1 MPYPTLNAST
11 VYQDPIF
18 TTRFKRTW
26 GKLVTGSPSPI
37 GGRETSIAELAHFF
51 PTKILM
57 SIQKIQ
63 ILYLKK
69 VFMGK
74 NKFIGFSSNC
84 YCQSSPLSFHQF
96 LQRLTIIKIEVFVLD
111 AGSRMYMMM
120 VSHTSGRVE
129 ENEWVFW
136 CLQVAFWR
144 LETCLCTL
152 QPCTPYTASLMILES
167 KIKFVLFYLFISYWI
182 GQLFMQ
188 IASQIVKL
196 SLVSFLSD

>member
-51 PTKILM
+51 PNKNLNEHSKDPDPLFEKGIYGEKLIYRILIKLLL
-57 SIQKIQ
+57 S
-63 ILYLKK
+63 
-69 VFMGK
+69 VFTS
-74 NKFIGFSSNC
+74 FI
-84 YCQSSPLSFHQF
+84 SFYQF
-96 LQRLTIIKIEVFVLD
+96 LQRLTIIKIEVFMLD

-129 ENEWVFW
+129 ENEWVF
-136 CLQVAFWR
+136 
-144 LETCLCTL
+144 
-152 QPCTPYTASLMILES
+152 
-167 KIKFVLFYLFISYWI
+167 
-182 GQLFMQ
+182 
-188 IASQIVKL
+188 
-196 SLVSFLSD
+196 